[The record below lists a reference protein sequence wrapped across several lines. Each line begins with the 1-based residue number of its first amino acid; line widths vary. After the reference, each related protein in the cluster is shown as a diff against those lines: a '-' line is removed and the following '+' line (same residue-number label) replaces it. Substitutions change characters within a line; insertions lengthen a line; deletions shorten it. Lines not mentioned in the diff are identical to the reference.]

1 VAADVT
7 GSAGDENGF
16 VWHNWSVYE
25 RDREN
30 EWMNECVNTLKS
42 KMKERKKVGEVFYR
56 KEKRESLLRAT
67 TF

>member
-30 EWMNECVNTLKS
+30 EWMNAWIRWNRRWKIE
-42 KMKERKKVGEVFYR
+42 KK
-56 KEKRESLLRAT
+56 
-67 TF
+67 

>member
-16 VWHNWSVYE
+16 VWHNWSVNEIE
-25 RDREN
+25 RMN
-30 EWMNECVNTLKS
+30 EWMREYVEIEDEWKREKS
-42 KMKERKKVGEVFYR
+42 KEVFYR

>member
-7 GSAGDENGF
+7 GSTGDENGF
-16 VWHNWSVYE
+16 VWHNWSVNEIE
-25 RDREN
+25 RMN
-30 EWMNECVNTLKS
+30 EWMREYVEIEDEWKREKS
-42 KMKERKKVGEVFYR
+42 KEVFYR